1 VRLHEVVASSPVS
14 DAQLVARCRDGDP
27 DAWNELVTRFSRY
40 VYAIAVQAFRLSEHD
55 AEDVFQE
62 VFTRV
67 YERLDQ
73 LRTDEAIRPWI
84 GQLTRRVCINRL
96 RSSAREQPAEVDL
109 DLAEPEDTIARLDDA
124 FAVHQ
129 ALAELPEH
137 CNEILD
143 RFFAQDESYRTI
155 AKALDLPAGTIASRI
170 SRCLGKLKEQFE
182 GRNPAA
188 RESGER
194 VI

>member
-1 VRLHEVVASSPVS
+1 MTGVPIT
-14 DAQLVARCRDGDP
+14 DAQLVARCREGDP
-27 DAWNELVTRFSRY
+27 EAWNELVERFSRY
-40 VYAIAVQAFRLSEHD
+40 VYAIAVQAFRLQEQD

-73 LRTDEAIRPWI
+73 LRADDAVRPWI
-84 GQLTRRVCINRL
+84 GQLTRRTCINRL
-96 RSSAREQPAEVDL
+96 RTGGREQPAEFEL
-109 DLAEPEDTIARLDDA
+109 DVAEPEDTIARLDEA
-124 FAVHQ
+124 LAIHQ
-129 ALAELPEH
+129 AMATLPEH

-155 AKALDLPAGTIASRI
+155 AKSLELPAGTIASRI
-170 SRCLGKLKEQFE
+170 SRCLGKLKDELE
-182 GRNPAA
+182 GRNPAV